1 MVTKLSHVHAN
12 QKPCKWTDLI
22 PQETQLGQLGNPRYD
37 EGATELVVSLLFL
50 PVQRLS
56 WVNWCSLCTGRNR
69 WINSELSGALIM
81 TNEGSFLQNDQK
93 ETFVVMRSPLRKEFL
108 FLFLLMQRENQ
119 LTPCALWTRRN
130 RRETLSLVVPVS
142 QRSFPVAPTSQKA
155 AEHIKYPLLNPYL
168 FLAKCTFTREYL
180 LRQWRI
186 ASPSK

>member
-1 MVTKLSHVHAN
+1 MNWFDTTRDTTRSIREPWLWWGRHGARSLS
-12 QKPCKWTDLI
+12 
-22 PQETQLGQLGNPRYD
+22 
-37 EGATELVVSLLFL
+37 SFL
-50 PVQRLS
+50 PVQRQS

-168 FLAKCTFTREYL
+168 FLA
-180 LRQWRI
+180 
-186 ASPSK
+186 